1 MAPVHLESKLSQKLA
16 AHFHICAFG
25 IFSCNQV
32 FQPLVRKVFCVL
44 LSDGQV
50 QLQRETE
57 RLRKKKFIIL
67 TGPRDRRHSMVRGIW
82 SETPDWSVGSEGEV

>member
-32 FQPLVRKVFCVL
+32 FQPLVRKVFCIL

-57 RLRKKKFIIL
+57 RLRKKSLLYSRVLETEGTAWYAGSGVKHQ
-67 TGPRDRRHSMVRGIW
+67 TGQ
-82 SETPDWSVGSEGEV
+82 

>member
-57 RLRKKKFIIL
+57 RLRKKSLLYSRVLETEGTAWYAGSGVKHQ
-67 TGPRDRRHSMVRGIW
+67 TGQ
-82 SETPDWSVGSEGEV
+82 

>member
-57 RLRKKKFIIL
+57 RLRKKNLLYSRVLETEGTAWYAGSGVKHQ
-67 TGPRDRRHSMVRGIW
+67 TGQ
-82 SETPDWSVGSEGEV
+82 